1 MKHTL
6 TLAFAI
12 LLLAATGWGE
22 TNNCATTNA
31 LDLNHYM
38 PDCSATNASEKISIE
53 GRIKEYAA
61 SGEICKVFGHWFPNV
76 WLSSGGDVIDS
87 GNKCVLCGK
96 TKVITITEEIK

>member
-61 SGEICKVFGHWFPNV
+61 SGEICKVFGHWVEEVKTIRFGFV
-76 WLSSGGDVIDS
+76 ETTYRC
-87 GNKCVLCGK
+87 KLCGK
-96 TKVITITEEIK
+96 VRTKTEVWK